1 MFFSQLKFVAQSTMN
16 VCQEKKLKNDG
27 NKITLQ
33 DEKVG
38 YNILNNLLT
47 HQTKKPANEC
57 TFHSKRVIL
66 FNPQEQK
73 KQPKHFRLVTGAN
86 L

>member
-1 MFFSQLKFVAQSTMN
+1 MFFSQLKFVAQSIMN

-33 DEKVG
+33 DEKIG
-38 YNILNNLLT
+38 YG
-47 HQTKKPANEC
+47 TKTPANEC
-57 TFHSKRVIL
+57 TFHSERVIL

>member
-1 MFFSQLKFVAQSTMN
+1 MFFSYQNSWHKVQRMYAKK
-16 VCQEKKLKNDG
+16 KKLENGG

-47 HQTKKPANEC
+47 HQTKNPANEC

-66 FNPQEQK
+66 FNPHEQK
-73 KQPKHFRLVTGAN
+73 KQPKHFLLVTGAN